1 MKRLIKVL
9 LLLIALVVLG
19 YVSNFLTMSACEQK
33 IARWICFDIL
43 ENQDVYTL
51 PDQYPS
57 SFVILTRV
65 GAKVRRYRPKPN
77 DYYEFDGFP
86 WVAVDNATSK
96 IPFLAKVEW
105 AYNSGDLSGEGGETI
120 FLCLFGIPVRL
131 INRGHWVS

>member
-1 MKRLIKVL
+1 
-9 LLLIALVVLG
+9 
-19 YVSNFLTMSACEQK
+19 
-33 IARWICFDIL
+33 
-43 ENQDVYTL
+43 
-51 PDQYPS
+51 
-57 SFVILTRV
+57 VILTRV
-65 GAKVRRYRPKPN
+65 GAKVRRYQPKPN

-86 WVAVDNATSK
+86 WVAVENATSI